1 MYHVVLCRGMAPAG
15 LSLLQARKDVKVTV
29 LEAPA
34 EPKTLS
40 GEESGMPDEAA
51 DEQSNA

>member
-1 MYHVVLCRGMAPAG
+1 LPEGEEEPALPKT
-15 LSLLQARKDVKVTV
+15 LSGEESSLPEGD
-29 LEAPA
+29 EAPA

-40 GEESGMPDEAA
+40 GEESGMPDDAG